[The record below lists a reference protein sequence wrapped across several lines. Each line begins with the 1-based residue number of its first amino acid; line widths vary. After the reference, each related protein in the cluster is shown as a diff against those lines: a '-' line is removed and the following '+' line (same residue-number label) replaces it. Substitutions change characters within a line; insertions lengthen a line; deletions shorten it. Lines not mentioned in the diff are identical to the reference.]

1 MIRDSISN
9 FMRLLTEVIFIEVH
23 MEGYMT
29 IKQAAE
35 KWEVTPRR
43 IQKLCVDGRIEGATK
58 FGRDWAIPA
67 DAAKPEDKRITTGEY
82 KNWRKKGEL

>member
-9 FMRLLTEVIFIEVH
+9 FMRLLTEVTFIEVH

-43 IQKLCVDGRIEGATK
+43 IQKLCVDGRIGGATK

-67 DAAKPEDKRITTGEY
+67 DAGKPEDKRITTGEY
-82 KNWRKKGEL
+82 KNWRKKGES